1 LVPIERPAKQKDAFG
16 RPCFESSYSSA
27 NLLLLIGY
35 GALSICCVILQR
47 CAIDFAELPVDRR
60 EFWTAAPLV
69 SFPLATAITRSMS
82 SPCTAIVA
90 SFAMHS
96 AKSFIFTVLPV
107 GFTVAAEK

>member
-1 LVPIERPAKQKDAFG
+1 MKAATPRLTYYF
-16 RPCFESSYSSA
+16 
-27 NLLLLIGY
+27 LIAY

-82 SPCTAIVA
+82 SPRTAMVA

-96 AKSFIFTVLPV
+96 AKSFIFAVLPA
-107 GFTVAAEK
+107 GFTVAAEY